1 MALFLHRNSQE
12 SCGSLTVRLRKG
24 LRDQSDK
31 KKQRGILHDHGVGI
45 GVGVS
50 ARNFFVHTVCGRGV
64 KVIRSVL
71 DLDLDSQPASTSDG
85 IP

>member
-12 SCGSLTVRLRKG
+12 YCGSLTVRFRKES
-24 LRDQSDK
+24 RDQSDK
-31 KKQRGILHDHGVGI
+31 KTQRGILHDRGVGI
-45 GVGVS
+45 GVGVTV
-50 ARNFFVHTVCGRGV
+50 RNFFVCGRGV

-71 DLDLDSQPASTSDG
+71 DLDLDSQPATTSDG